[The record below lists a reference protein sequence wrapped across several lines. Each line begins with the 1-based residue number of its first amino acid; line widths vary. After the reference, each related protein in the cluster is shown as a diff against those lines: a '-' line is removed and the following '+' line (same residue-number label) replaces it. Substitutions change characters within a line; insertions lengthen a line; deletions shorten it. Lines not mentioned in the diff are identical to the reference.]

1 VLVPVRLC
9 DGRVGDVR
17 LLWVVLGVTVGLAG
31 RRHGRLLVNELGLD
45 GEVARDSLGGRHDG
59 VVERED
65 IGGVMARSYSRVVG
79 AQRMSSDRSPG
90 STQLRAPVAKE
101 YHTQEE
107 GSGGKAGAGED
118 EERETRQ
125 ALADNIAISG
135 GMGALSVE
143 SPTHCTLS
151 E

>member
-31 RRHGRLLVNELGLD
+31 RRHRRLLVNELGLD

-79 AQRMSSDRSPG
+79 AQRILELRSVSRKHTTKGSSSEGIPHSGRGVGWESRSG
-90 STQLRAPVAKE
+90 R
-101 YHTQEE
+101 
-107 GSGGKAGAGED
+107 G
-118 EERETRQ
+118 
-125 ALADNIAISG
+125 
-135 GMGALSVE
+135 
-143 SPTHCTLS
+143 
-151 E
+151 